1 MGIDVKKESPEKAK
15 DYESDEYCLPGC
27 PEKYPWQK
35 SLQEKASEKI
45 APPPSPP
52 RKFASQE
59 NCLPEDC
66 FTRFLLLLTLS
77 YGCSF

>member
-1 MGIDVKKESPEKAK
+1 MEIDVKKESPEKAK

-45 APPPSPP
+45 APPLPTP
-52 RKFASQE
+52 E
-59 NCLPEDC
+59 ICLPGKLPPGRL
-66 FTRFLLLLTLS
+66 FH
-77 YGCSF
+77 

>member
-45 APPPSPP
+45 APPPPHPGNLPP
-52 RKFASQE
+52 RKIASRKIVSLDF
-59 NCLPEDC
+59 CC
-66 FTRFLLLLTLS
+66 F
-77 YGCSF
+77 

>member
-45 APPPSPP
+45 APPPPPHPGNLPP
-52 RKFASQE
+52 RKIASRKIVSLDF
-59 NCLPEDC
+59 CC
-66 FTRFLLLLTLS
+66 F
-77 YGCSF
+77 